1 MTMKFLS
8 TYFYLELRT
17 ANTHFRLTLIWNI
30 VRKPYSRNTFSAYRT
45 EKYSAASS
53 TTTLIMQLSHFCFD
67 YMFELQKHVT
77 LSD

>member
-8 TYFYLELRT
+8 TYFYLELGT
-17 ANTHFRLTLIWNI
+17 ANTHFRLTLIWDI
-30 VRKPYSRNTFSAYRT
+30 FRKPYSRNRFSAYRK
-45 EKYSAASS
+45 EKYSAASYI
-53 TTTLIMQLSHFCFD
+53 TTLIILLSHFCLD